1 MSANPFSIGVGGH
14 QDLGNDATLHFV
26 ARQFREALTTYQQQ
40 GYDITVYSA
49 LAKGADQLFI
59 QVALELD
66 VPVEVVIP
74 CKDYENNYL
83 GDERKEYWRL
93 YYAAR
98 AHHLLEFPEC
108 RGRAYEAAGHWIVE
122 QSDLTVLAWNGKP
135 PAGRGG
141 TADMAHYAR
150 FLGKSCLHLH
160 MLDYTT
166 TLYQFSHP
174 PAVSQEGLEGTTLIV
189 PVVRGKKELVFL
201 IEKTAQLD
209 FPRAAQIEYPA
220 LQEALRRDMG
230 YQAGHFE
237 MLGSLETSEKI
248 KIVVASDLTWTPISS
263 EQPTRI
269 HTRKLTD
276 ALAESQDKEHFDQMA
291 ALALSMY
298 AQSRKE
304 Q

>member
-1 MSANPFSIGVGGH
+1 MKIGIGGH
-14 QDLGNDATLHFV
+14 QDLGGPETLEFLQSSF
-26 ARQFREALTTYQQQ
+26 RQLLQENKPTC
-40 GYDITVYSA
+40 VYSA
-49 LAKGADQLFI
+49 LAKGADQLLM

-66 VPVEVVIP
+66 VPVEAVIP

-93 YYAAR
+93 YHAAR
-98 AHHLLEFPEC
+98 AHHLLAFPEC

-160 MLDYTT
+160 TLDHTA

-174 PAVSQEGLEGTTLIV
+174 SSVSQEEPEGIALIV
-189 PVVRGKKELVFL
+189 PVVQGKKELVFL
-201 IEKTAQLD
+201 IEKASQLG
-209 FPRAAQIEYPA
+209 FPRASQSEHLA
-220 LQEALRRDMG
+220 LQQALRRDMG

-237 MLGSLETSEKI
+237 VLGSLEASEKVE
-248 KIVVASDLTWTPISS
+248 IVVASDLTWAPIPS
-263 EQPTRI
+263 EQPTRV

-276 ALAESQDKEHFDQMA
+276 AIAQSQEREHFDQMA

-298 AQSRKE
+298 AQSRKV
-304 Q
+304 QS